1 MSNDGKLTIRIDTK
15 YYRICV
21 HKPTLIAI
29 GDPEF
34 VRLGYEPNSKQ
45 LMLLGVGSDMYKA
58 IRVRFTTGG
67 SFFIH
72 CKGLIQALQHTGQ
85 IMKEE
90 GSYILNGELMEQE
103 SAITFPMKTA
113 ELITADADGTK
124 RE

>member
-1 MSNDGKLTIRIDTK
+1 MSTEGKYTIRIDTK

-21 HKPTLIAI
+21 HKITLSAI

-72 CKGLIQALQHTGQ
+72 CKGLIQALQRTGQ

-90 GSYILNGELMEQE
+90 GSYLLNGDLMAEE
-103 SAITFPMKTA
+103 PAITFPLKTA
-113 ELITADADGTK
+113 ELISTEMEENVQG
-124 RE
+124 